1 MDKSKSHIWPENYK
15 FAVGLSH
22 DVDEIKKT
30 YQYLT
35 HFFKSFRPYH
45 FTSLFSKKEPYWN
58 FEKIIALEDKCKVKS
73 TFFFLHETKKVSL
86 FHPKEIPIALGKC
99 SFSEKKIREIIIT
112 LQKGGWE
119 IGLHGSYESYL
130 NKELMQKEKRLLEE
144 ILNKPVMGIRQHYL
158 MLKIPRTWEIQ
169 KDLGFKYDASFG
181 SNKTIG
187 FPADTFFP
195 FRPFNDYFLV
205 FPLTV
210 MDYVLFKTDRTPEK
224 IWKRCRNLILDAE
237 KKNAL
242 LIILWHQRTFN
253 EEEFPGAGKIYENI
267 IKLSIDK
274 GGWVT
279 NLGEIFRWWNRGEGE
294 ENVTQRNHP

>member
-1 MDKSKSHIWPENYK
+1 MGESKSHTWPENYK

-22 DVDEIKKT
+22 DVDEVKKT

-58 FEKIIALEDKCKVKS
+58 FEKIMALEDKYKVKS
-73 TFFFLHETKKVSL
+73 TFFFLHETKKISL
-86 FHPKEIPIALGKC
+86 FHPKEIPIMLGKC
-99 SFSEKKIREIIIT
+99 SFLEKKIREVMIT
-112 LQKGGWE
+112 LQNGGWE

-130 NKELMQKEKRLLEE
+130 NKELMQQEKRLLEE

-187 FPADTFFP
+187 FPVDTHFP

-205 FPLTV
+205 LPLAV
-210 MDYVLFKTDRTPEK
+210 MDYVLFKTDRTPQK
-224 IWKRCRNLILDAE
+224 IWERCRNLILDAE

-253 EEEFPGAGKIYENI
+253 EEEFPQASKIYENI
-267 IKLSIDK
+267 IKFSIDNE
-274 GGWVT
+274 GWVT
-279 NLGEIFRWWNRGEGE
+279 NLGEIARWWNRGDGE
-294 ENVTQRNHP
+294 ENVTQRNHS